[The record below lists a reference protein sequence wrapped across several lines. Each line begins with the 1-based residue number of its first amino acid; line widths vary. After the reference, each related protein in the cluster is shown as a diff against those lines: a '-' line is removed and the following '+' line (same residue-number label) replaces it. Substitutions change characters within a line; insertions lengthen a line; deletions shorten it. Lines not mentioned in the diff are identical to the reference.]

1 MYYKR
6 ALEADPNH
14 ANTLGNYAVFLND
27 IRHDY
32 DQAESYYKRALDP
45 KNAVTLG
52 NYAVFLNDIRH
63 DYDQAERY
71 YKRALEADPK
81 NANTLGNYAVFL
93 KNIRHDYDQAER
105 YYKRALE
112 VDPKSANKL
121 GNYAHFLITC
131 RGDLKRADS
140 LIQQAFENADND
152 EETKPLQA
160 KLWFYR
166 YAHYYEEWGA
176 EAEKELAALLN
187 AGAKSISWNLAT
199 DIELAR
205 KNRHPHIEQVEAFAK
220 ALTQEA

>member
-6 ALEADPNH
+6 ALEAN
-14 ANTLGNYAVFLND
+14 
-27 IRHDY
+27 
-32 DQAESYYKRALDP
+32 
-45 KNAVTLG
+45 
-52 NYAVFLNDIRH
+52 
-63 DYDQAERY
+63 
-71 YKRALEADPK
+71 PK

-93 KNIRHDYDQAER
+93 KDIRHAYDQAEA

-112 VDPKSANKL
+112 ADPNHANNL

-140 LIQQAFENADND
+140 LIQQAFETADNNKGM
-152 EETKPLQA
+152 KPLQA
-160 KLWFYR
+160 ELWFYR

-187 AGAKSISWNLAT
+187 AGAKSIGWNLAP

-220 ALTQEA
+220 ALTEKAQ